1 MLKLLDRHEK
11 AFGLFGLV
19 KLKTV
24 TQILCHGLR
33 LTRKNKEPTS
43 NFQFV
48 PQIVLKKKQNLNF
61 FYNKK
66 KI

>member
-11 AFGLFGLV
+11 AFGLFGFF

-43 NFQFV
+43 NFQFT
-48 PQIVLKKKQNLNF
+48 LDCLKKQNLNF
-61 FYNKK
+61 FL
-66 KI
+66 